1 MNRSV
6 RTFALILTAPAL
18 LSLAACGGGDAEENG
33 TADSTTVS
41 AAPAAPAPMAAP
53 AADSGAQAGTV
64 TDPQI
69 AAIVVAANAVD
80 SAGGELAL
88 QKGINARV
96 KEFATRMVTDHGG
109 VNKQAVALVQRL
121 NVTPEENATSRQLT
135 QGGEQARQQLSGLS
149 GAAFDRGYIDNEVE
163 YHQTVLQAID
173 NTLIPSAQN
182 AELKTLLQQVRP
194 AVQAHLQLA
203 QEIQRELQGAQ

>member
-1 MNRSV
+1 MNRSM
-6 RTFALILTAPAL
+6 RTLALTLSAPAL

-33 TADSTTVS
+33 SADSAAVATT
-41 AAPAAPAPMAAP
+41 PAAPAPAAGDAAAP
-53 AADSGAQAGTV
+53 AGAV

-80 SAGGELAL
+80 SAGGEMAQ
-88 QKGINARV
+88 QKGTHARV
-96 KEFATRMVTDHGG
+96 KEFAQRMVTDHGG

-121 NVTPEENATSRQLT
+121 GVTPEESATSRQLT

-173 NTLIPSAQN
+173 ATLIPNAQN
-182 AELKTLLQQVRP
+182 AELKALLQQVRP
-194 AVQAHLQLA
+194 AVQAHLEMA
-203 QEIQRELQGAQ
+203 RAIQTELQGAP